1 MSKAY
6 TRQRIR
12 LAIDVTSTADAID
25 SVTGAKPHLWRG
37 TDCQFEVTAFFGPP
51 TTEDTDVIDVTN
63 ISSLLFEVKE
73 SVTGTLIMT
82 KTMTSTDIVTTLT
95 RDDYNG
101 GGFHVAIPFLNTETA
116 PSLGSGVTSK
126 DYYVVISVIT
136 NDSTPA
142 AITWGRST
150 LTIEEDGTGSVTT
163 PPLGDPLY
171 LTAAETAALIT
182 SVKYDVL
189 HLYNQTTGN
198 YDQLQIVGTGDAK
211 QIVIA
216 SEILPS

>member
-12 LAIDVTSTADAID
+12 LAVDVTSTTDAVDAI
-25 SVTGAKPHLWRG
+25 TGAKPHLWRG
-37 TDCQFEVTAFFGPP
+37 TDCQFEVTGFFGNP
-51 TTEDTDVIDVTN
+51 TTDTTDVLDVTN
-63 ISSLLFEVKE
+63 VSSLLFEVKE
-73 SVTGTLIMT
+73 SVSGTLVMS

-126 DYYVVISVIT
+126 DYYVVISVVT
-136 NDSTPA
+136 NDGTPRI
-142 AITWGRST
+142 ITWGRST
-150 LTIEEDGTGSVTT
+150 LTIEEDGTGAATT

-171 LTAAETAALIT
+171 LTAAQTAALIT
-182 SVKYDVL
+182 SINFDVL

-198 YDQLQIVGTGDAK
+198 YDQLQIVGTGNAK